1 MTDSFRTLLLIFH
14 LQPKEMS
21 NSIHSVTDSETVR
34 NKTIGELGL
43 HPNYD
48 EGGKKREKIQVVF
61 KIGLLTI
68 SLKE

>member
-1 MTDSFRTLLLIFH
+1 
-14 LQPKEMS
+14 MS